1 MIKTEY
7 EIYVEGFMTRDI
19 QEKHP
24 LPKMDDLLGMIKF
37 FVNVAQD
44 NTILAVY
51 RCRAI
56 EYGGKAIL
64 KSMGGN

>member
-1 MIKTEY
+1 
-7 EIYVEGFMTRDI
+7 MTRDI

-24 LPKMDDLLGMIKF
+24 LPKSNDLLGMIEF

-44 NTILAVY
+44 STILAVY

-56 EYGGKAIL
+56 EYGGKTIL
-64 KSMGGN
+64 KGMDDYG